1 MRQVFGEWGVVT
13 ETKSTSYGILSAPVA
28 NNIRGYLILCQSL
41 PERSFLQDAHCDL
54 WKRFLTGSRECFRHT
69 FYHNWRYPFLRI
81 KQADIR
87 IRKSFPGFI
96 KKG

>member
-1 MRQVFGEWGVVT
+1 MRQVFGEWGVVI

-28 NNIRGYLILCQSL
+28 ILCQSL